1 MSGVQVAFHFNA
13 ADKWAY
19 TCRLVR
25 KALSRGA
32 RLVVCADGDGL
43 KRIDVGLW
51 TLHPQAFLP
60 HAGVQSPLRVVS
72 RSPVRLCSQLVPG
85 ESGDVLVNLLPETP
99 TGFERFNRL
108 IDVVGTDEASRVAA
122 RARWRA
128 HVADG
133 RQPDRHDLGA
143 HDD

>member
-13 ADKWAY
+13 TDKWAY

-32 RLVVCADGDGL
+32 RLVVCVDGEGL
-43 KRIDVGLW
+43 QRIDTGLW

-60 HAGVQSPLRVVS
+60 HAGPHAPQRVVA
-72 RSPVRLCSQLVPG
+72 RSPVRLCTHLLP
-85 ESGDVLVNLLPETP
+85 EDSGDVLVNLQAETP
-99 TGFERFNRL
+99 AGYERFNRL
-108 IDVVGTDEASRVAA
+108 IDVVATDEASRVAA

-128 HVADG
+128 HVATG
-133 RQPDRHDLGA
+133 RKPDRHDLGVQ
-143 HDD
+143 DD